1 MTRIP
6 EKIIAGLLVLFLI
19 ITVGYQVYLG
29 VYGAVRT
36 ETVYD
41 YTVSR
46 AIAADGIAIRFE
58 TVLGDK
64 PGGIENS
71 IFEDG
76 TRVSVGENIAE
87 FYKNEQSNASLR
99 RMRELESEI
108 KMLQAAQDRS
118 VNNFSTTDMLNR
130 DIKEQLANLAKA
142 SDSRRFYAAGDIKK
156 ELKSLVNKKQVAT
169 GQVQNYNER
178 IEALESE
185 YSGLVSTDAE
195 SYTVITQA
203 PVSGFFSRNVDGYE
217 QALTPDTV
225 KDFTV
230 ADYLSFI
237 DAPTRTPPT
246 DKIGKIVTTQNWMF
260 AAACDKHNLD
270 AIRPGQEVTLVFD
283 AINQRVPATI
293 SDILQEKDEDR
304 IVILLR
310 CNQISGD
317 LLALRHTST
326 VIAFNQYTGVRINM
340 PDIRFLGDQRGVY
353 ILDKNTVRFKL
364 IDPIYEEQNFI
375 LSRLIPPDV
384 RDDAYVNL
392 FDQVITR
399 GIDLSDGKVIQ

>member
-29 VYGAVRT
+29 VYGTIRT

-46 AIAADGIAIRFE
+46 AITADGIAIRYE
-58 TVLGDK
+58 TVLGDR

-71 IFEDG
+71 IFDDG

-87 FYKNEQSNASLR
+87 FYKNEQSNIGLR

-108 KMLQAAQDRS
+108 RMLRDAQDRS
-118 VNNFSTTDMLNR
+118 VNNFSTADMLNR
-130 DIKEQLANLAKA
+130 DIKEQLAGLAKA
-142 SDSRRFYAAGDIKK
+142 SDSRRFYAAADIKN
-156 ELKSLVNKKQVAT
+156 ELKSLFNKRQVAT
-169 GQVQNYNER
+169 GQVLNYNER
-178 IEALESE
+178 IEELESE
-185 YSGLVSTDAE
+185 YARFLNTDAD

-217 QALTPDTV
+217 EALKPDIV
-225 KDFTV
+225 KSFTV

-237 DAPTRTPPT
+237 DAPKRTPPT
-246 DKIGKIVTTQNWMF
+246 DKIGKIVTTQNWTF

-270 AIRPGQEVTLVFD
+270 AIRAGQEVTLVFD
-283 AINQRVPATI
+283 AVNQRVPAI
-293 SDILQEKDEDR
+293 IDEILQDKDEDR

-310 CNQISGD
+310 CNQVSGD
-317 LLALRHTST
+317 ILALRHTSA

-340 PDIRFLGDQRGVY
+340 PDIRFQGDQRGVY
-353 ILDKNTVRFKL
+353 VLDRNTVRFKL

-384 RDDAYVNL
+384 RDDKYVNL